1 MKLTFNKAATACGL
15 FASGLIAG
23 YTASRMSGPLKD
35 RLAMVKESTQS
46 FRSYKITPTIPE
58 FDNTDPLDNLG
69 LDLAMNE

>member
-1 MKLTFNKAATACGL
+1 
-15 FASGLIAG
+15 
-23 YTASRMSGPLKD
+23 
-35 RLAMVKESTQS
+35 VKESTES